1 MQGFASN
8 AFTSIHSIKRFVFI
22 LTLVPLIRLI
32 VLGYS
37 GQLSA
42 NPVEFITRSTGT
54 WTITFLCITLAMS
67 PMRWITGWSG
77 WIQMRRM
84 LGLFTFFYAF
94 LHFTIWYWL
103 DHNLDFSE
111 MMKDVIERPFI
122 TMGFS
127 AFVLMSFLAITSNQA
142 SVRWLGRKWAKL
154 HQMIYLIAILAIL
167 HYFWHKA
174 GKNDFQTVYIYAGII
189 CLLLLIRIPTIQ
201 RLLIRDKN
209 KI

>member
-1 MQGFASN
+1 MLAIAQ
-8 AFTSIHSIKRFVFI
+8 IKRLVFI
-22 LTLVPLIRLI
+22 LALIPIIRLF
-32 VLGYS
+32 VLTYL
-37 GQLSA
+37 GQLGA

-67 PMRWITGWSG
+67 PMRWLTGWSG

-103 DHNLDFSE
+103 DHNLNLQDMFA
-111 MMKDVIERPFI
+111 DVIKRPFI
-122 TMGFS
+122 TLGFI
-127 AFVLMSFLAITSNQA
+127 AFTCMSLLAITSNRVA
-142 SVRWLGRKWAKL
+142 VHWLGRRWSSL
-154 HQMIYLIAILAIL
+154 HRLIYLIAILGVL

-189 CLLLLIRIPTIQ
+189 FILLTLRIPAIQ
-201 RLLIRDKN
+201 KRFNNIKT
-209 KI
+209 KS